1 MALSRKK
8 GIFAVLFLAV
18 VVVIGGGGW
27 YLYNQITYVSTDN
40 ASIQGSNLK
49 GSIVPLTSPDYGTLE
64 DWQIYEGKTV
74 SQGQVIGHI
83 NDLMGSMDVR
93 APITGT
99 ILENDA
105 VTNEMVLPGQSLGY
119 MVDLNK
125 LQVVANID
133 ETEIYKVKVGQAVDI
148 SVDAF
153 PGVRF
158 KGKVT
163 RIGTATAVIVEGIP
177 NTSLSGVFDKVTQ
190 RVPVYISIAGTHGE
204 HLVPGMSAT
213 VDIHRR

>member
-8 GIFAVLFLAV
+8 GIIVVLSLAFLV
-18 VVVIGGGGW
+18 VVVGGSK
-27 YLYNQITYVSTDN
+27 YFYDQATYVSTDN
-40 ASIQGSNLK
+40 ASVQGSDLK
-49 GSIVPLTSPDYGTLE
+49 GSIVPLTSPDYGILKS
-64 DWQIYEGKTV
+64 WQISEGLTV

-83 NDLMGSMDVR
+83 DDLMGSMEVR

-99 ILENDA
+99 ILEND
-105 VTNEMVLPGQSLGY
+105 VVNQEMVLPGQSLGY

-133 ETEIYKVKVGQAVDI
+133 ETEIYKVKVGQNVDI

-153 PGVRF
+153 SGVPF

-163 RIGTATAVIVEGIP
+163 RIGTATAVLVDGIP

-190 RVPVYISIAGTHGE
+190 RVPVYISIEGTHVE
-204 HLVPGMSAT
+204 HIVPGMSST
-213 VDIHRR
+213 VNIHRR